1 MAVCPSCQR
10 ENPIPSTHCPA
21 CGAPMTEEVQQAA
34 ERERINRQ
42 NVGLM
47 GMKWYKFLMYFNLPV
62 SLVING
68 YGLYESIANWKGLDL
83 SKYYDNLQQP
93 VYVETAAS
101 MVLGAAVLVL
111 LAVALWGL
119 IKKKWIGVKAL
130 LGSYLVNAL
139 FGLLMIVVMLRVQPE
154 PGMET
159 MLKSQFISQYATS
172 VIGMAVM
179 FGLNRVYFNKRKA
192 LFQTENAEI

>member
-1 MAVCPSCQR
+1 MAVCPSCKR

-21 CGAPMTEEVQQAA
+21 CGAPMTAEGQQAA
-34 ERERINRQ
+34 ERERINRR

-47 GMKWYKFLMYFNLPV
+47 GMKWYKFLVYFNLPV
-62 SLVING
+62 SLLING
-68 YGLYESIANWKGLDL
+68 YGLYESIDNWNSLDL
-83 SKYYDNLQQP
+83 SQYYENLQRP
-93 VYVETAAS
+93 VYVETLAS
-101 MVLGAAVLVL
+101 MVLGGLVLVL

-119 IKKKWIGVKAL
+119 LKRKWIGVRAL

-139 FGLLMIVVMLRVQPE
+139 FGLLMIVVVMQVQPE

-159 MLKSQFISQYATS
+159 MLKTQFISQYATS
-172 VIGMAVM
+172 MAGMAVM
-179 FGLNRVYFNKRKA
+179 FVLNRVYFNKRKP

>member
-1 MAVCPSCQR
+1 MAVCPSCKR

-21 CGAPMTEEVQQAA
+21 CGAPMTAEGQQAA
-34 ERERINRQ
+34 ERERINRR

-47 GMKWYKFLMYFNLPV
+47 GMKWYKFLVYFNLPV
-62 SLVING
+62 SLLING
-68 YGLYESIANWKGLDL
+68 YGLYESIANWNSLDL
-83 SKYYDNLQQP
+83 SKYYENLQRS
-93 VYVETAAS
+93 VYVETLAS
-101 MVLGAAVLVL
+101 IVLGAVVLVL

-119 IKKKWIGVKAL
+119 IKRKWIGVRAL

-139 FGLLMIVVMLRVQPE
+139 FGLLMIVVVMQVQPE

-159 MLKSQFISQYATS
+159 MLKTQFASQYATS
-172 VIGMAVM
+172 MAGMAAM
-179 FGLNRVYFNKRKA
+179 FVLNRVYFNKRKP